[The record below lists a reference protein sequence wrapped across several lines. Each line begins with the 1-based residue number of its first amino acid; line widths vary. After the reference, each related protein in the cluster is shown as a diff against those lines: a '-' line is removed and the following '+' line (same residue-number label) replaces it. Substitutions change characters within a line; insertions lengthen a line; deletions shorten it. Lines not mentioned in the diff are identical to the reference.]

1 MNQKVISKIS
11 KSVYKQFPEV
21 TGSSPKV
28 KQRSQAKSIDAIPTY
43 VLTYHSVSRDKN
55 GRKFPRQIRVV
66 AHSNGKILRMSTS
79 R

>member
-1 MNQKVISKIS
+1 MNQKMISKIS

-21 TGSSPKV
+21 LGSSPKV
-28 KQRSQAKSIDAIPTY
+28 KQRPQAKSIDSIPTY
-43 VLTYHSVSRDKN
+43 VLTYKAVSKDEN

-66 AHSNGKILRMSTS
+66 AHPNGKILRMSTS